1 MMRTATTLTPDKLD
15 FTALLREGDTVGW
28 AEATA
33 EPVLLTRMLGEQA
46 PRCPPFRLFFPLTF
60 AADFPADH
68 PNVTV
73 TALGSAGAGKRFFA
87 AGAGNVIPANISNLC
102 DLIAAGRP
110 RIDVVLLQVSG
121 PDAAGNYNA
130 GLGIECLR
138 EMIDGARLVVAQINP
153 ALPWTIGDTLI
164 EPGRIDIL
172 VPAEHPVLELP
183 AREIGPVE
191 RAIAAHVARLVP
203 DRATIELGIGLIP
216 EAVTAA
222 IGKRRGLG
230 IHSGAIGDGVAEL
243 MRTGAVDNRHK
254 EIDPGVTVTLM
265 LMGTRRLYDFAD
277 RNPLVRIRS
286 PRYTHDALVLA
297 NFRRFVAINSALEVD
312 LTGQVNAETAQGRHI
327 GLTGGQM
334 DFVRAANRAPE
345 GRSVIALPSTSRD
358 RLHSR
363 IVARLADGIVTTPRA
378 DADCIVT
385 EHGIAEL
392 KGRTLAERARAMIA
406 IADPAFR
413 AGLERAGEKLL

>member
-1 MMRTATTLTPDKLD
+1 MKTPTTVAPDKLD
-15 FTALLREGDTVGW
+15 FAALIREGETVGW

-33 EPVLLTRMLGEQA
+33 EPVLLTRILGEQA
-46 PRCPPFRLFFPLTF
+46 ALCPPFRVFFALTF
-60 AADFPADH
+60 ASDFPPDL

-73 TALGSAGAGKRFFA
+73 TAFGGAGAGRRFFA
-87 AGAGNVIPANISNLC
+87 DGAGNVIPTNISGLC

-110 RIDVVLLQVSG
+110 RIDVVLLQVTG
-121 PDAAGNYNA
+121 PDAAGHYNA

-138 EMIDGARLVVAQINP
+138 EMMEGARLVVAQINP
-153 ALPWTIGDTLI
+153 ALPWTNGDTLI
-164 EPGRIDIL
+164 EPGLIDIL

-183 AREIGPVE
+183 ARAIGPVE
-191 RAIAAHVARLVP
+191 RAIAADVARLVP

-222 IGKRRGLG
+222 LGDKRGLG

-243 MRTGAVDNRHK
+243 MRAGVVDNRHK

-265 LMGTRRLYDFAD
+265 LMGTRRLYEFAD
-277 RNPLVRIRS
+277 RNPLIRIRS
-286 PRYTHDALVLA
+286 PRYTHDALVLG

-312 LTGQVNAETAQGRHI
+312 LTGQVNAETAQGRNI
-327 GLTGGQM
+327 GVTGGQM

-345 GRSVIALPSTSRD
+345 GRSIIALPSTSRD
-358 RLHSR
+358 RRHSR
-363 IVARLADGIVTTPRA
+363 IVARLPDGIVTTPRA
-378 DADCIVT
+378 DADCVVT

-406 IADPAFR
+406 LADPAFR
-413 AGLERAGEKLL
+413 AELERAAERLL

>member
-1 MMRTATTLTPDKLD
+1 MKTPTTIAPDRLD
-15 FTALLREGDTVGW
+15 FAALIRAGETIGW
-28 AEATA
+28 AQATA

-46 PRCPPFRLFFPLTF
+46 PRVPPFRVFFALTF
-60 AADFPADH
+60 ASDFPADL

-73 TALGSAGAGKRFFA
+73 TASGGAGTGRRFFA
-87 AGAGNVIPANISNLC
+87 AGAANAIPANVSNLC

-110 RIDVVLLQVSG
+110 RIDVVLLQVTG
-121 PDAAGNYNA
+121 PDAAGRYNA

-138 EMIDGARLVVAQINP
+138 EMIAGARLVIAQINP
-153 ALPWTIGDTLI
+153 ALPWTEGDTLL
-164 EPGRIDIL
+164 EPGLIDIL

-183 AREIGPVE
+183 ARAIGAIE
-191 RAIAAHVARLVP
+191 RAIAANVARLVP

-222 IGKRRGLG
+222 LGGKSGLG
-230 IHSGAIGDGVAEL
+230 VHSGAIGDGVAAL
-243 MRTGAVDNRHK
+243 MRKGIIDNRHK

-265 LMGTRRLYDFAD
+265 LMGTRLLYDFAD
-277 RNPLVRIRS
+277 RNKLILIRS
-286 PRYTHDALVLA
+286 PRYTHDAMVLG

-312 LTGQVNAETAQGRHI
+312 LTGQVNAETAQGRNI

-345 GRSVIALPSTSRD
+345 GRSIIALPTTSRD
-358 RLHSR
+358 RRHSR
-363 IVARLADGIVTTPRA
+363 IVARLPDGVVTTPRA
-378 DADCIVT
+378 DADCVVT

-406 IADPAFR
+406 IADPMFR
-413 AGLERAGEKLL
+413 GELERAAELLL